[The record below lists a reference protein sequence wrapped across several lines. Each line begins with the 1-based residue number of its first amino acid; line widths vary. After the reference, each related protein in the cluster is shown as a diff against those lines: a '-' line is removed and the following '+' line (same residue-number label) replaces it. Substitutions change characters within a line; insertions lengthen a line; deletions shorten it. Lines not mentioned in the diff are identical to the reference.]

1 MAEKSKISLRR
12 AQQKQAS
19 ALTSLMRVSKAYWG
33 YTPQQMAVWKAELS
47 LSEQEVRD
55 KLVVSAEDQSA
66 ALLGFYT
73 LLFDGDCARI
83 EHLFVDPAKMG
94 RGVGKALLQHAIAS
108 ARQQGSRIIDIDAD
122 PYAEDFYL
130 KNGAQRVG
138 EIAAP
143 VACQPSRVRPQ
154 LRITL

>member
-1 MAEKSKISLRR
+1 MAEQSKISLSR

-19 ALTSLMRVSKAYWG
+19 VLTSLMRVSKAHWG
-33 YTPQQMAVWKAELS
+33 YTPQQMAVWEAELS
-47 LSEQEVRD
+47 LSEAEVRD
-55 KLVVSAEDQSA
+55 KLVVLAEDQSA
-66 ALLGFYT
+66 ELLGFYT

-83 EHLFVDPAKMG
+83 EHLFVDPGKMS

-108 ARQQGSRIIDIDAD
+108 ARQQGSRTIDIDAD

-130 KNGAQRVG
+130 RNGARRVG

-143 VACQPSRVRPQ
+143 IEGQALRVRPQ